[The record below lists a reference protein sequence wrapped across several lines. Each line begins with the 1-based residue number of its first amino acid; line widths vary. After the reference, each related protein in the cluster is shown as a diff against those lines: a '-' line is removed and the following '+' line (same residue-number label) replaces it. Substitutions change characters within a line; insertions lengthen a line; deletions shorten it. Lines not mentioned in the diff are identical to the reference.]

1 MNTALNLFNICKEPP
16 IALEEVFE
24 AYFQCRKNKRRTC
37 NAIGFETDF
46 EDKLIRLWEDI
57 VDGTY
62 YPGRSIA
69 FVVTKPVKREVFA
82 ADFRDRIVHHLIAAK
97 IMDLLE
103 AEFIN
108 DSYSCRVGK
117 GTQYGIKRV
126 AEFIRNCSQDYTQ
139 DCYILKMDIKSF
151 FMSMDKPLLYK
162 QLIAFLEE
170 KYQGRDKNLL
180 FELIRKVIF
189 NAPEDNCCVKGV
201 RSDWKGLPPSKS
213 LFTVPKNK
221 GLPIGNLT
229 SQLFANFYLNGFD
242 HFVKNDCHM
251 EFYGRY
257 VDDFVIVHQDK
268 QVLLDL
274 IPKLREF
281 LKQKLMLTLHPN
293 KIYLQHFSKGVKFVG
308 AVIKPGR
315 EYIANRTKGN
325 FFEAIRNFNQAA
337 DEDDNYIRENA
348 EHFVSS
354 INSYLGFM
362 KHYSTYKIRRKM
374 IVENISDK
382 WKKVITF
389 DDRMNKISL
398 CREVKPDYVQKL
410 KLRRQRINRRRNRKK
425 QMPVAKVS
433 VRQAVIKNLNPFV

>member
-1 MNTALNLFNICKEPP
+1 MIMQNIFNICEEPP

-37 NAIGFETDF
+37 NALGFETDF
-46 EDKLIRLWEDI
+46 EDSLIRLWEEI

-69 FVVTKPVKREVFA
+69 FIVTKPVKREVFA
-82 ADFRDRIVHHLIAAK
+82 ADFRDRIVHHLIAGK

-103 AEFIN
+103 EEFIH

-126 AEFIRNCSQDYTQ
+126 AEFMRKCSKDYTK

-162 QLIAFLEE
+162 RLVAFLDE
-170 KYQGRDKNLL
+170 KYQGRDKTLL

-189 NAPEDNCCVKGV
+189 NAPEENCCIKGQL
-201 RSDWKGLPPSKS
+201 SDWKGLPPSKS
-213 LFTVPKNK
+213 LFTVPKSK

-229 SQLFANFYLNGFD
+229 SQLFANFYLNPFD
-242 HFVKNDCHM
+242 HFVKEECQM

-257 VDDFVIVHQDK
+257 VDDFVIIHQDK
-268 QVLLDL
+268 QILIDL

-281 LKQKLMLTLHPN
+281 LSQKLMLTLHPN
-293 KIYLQHFSKGVKFVG
+293 KVYLQHFSKGVKFIG
-308 AVIKPGR
+308 AVVKPGR

-325 FFEAIRNFNQAA
+325 FFEAIAKFNQAA
-337 DEDDNYIRENA
+337 DEDDNYIKENA

-374 IVENISDK
+374 IANNISDK
-382 WKKVITF
+382 WKKVILF
-389 DDRMNKISL
+389 DDRLNKITL
-398 CREVKPDYVQKL
+398 KREVKPAFVQKQ
-410 KLRRQRINRRRNRKK
+410 KLRRQRINRRRNRK
-425 QMPVAKVS
+425 
-433 VRQAVIKNLNPFV
+433 RQKPEANVLLQKSAMLKLNPFV